1 MKLIAKK
8 PCGFGGKKFY
18 IGDEIPAEYV
28 LNPKTQEKLGNLVIV
43 NDEAPGEVM
52 EVFIHAAEGDMPLN
66 LTKEGLQ
73 AVVDVI
79 TSKASEAKPII
90 EQMTDGDALIL
101 LHIADNRKEIK
112 TAAENRAKAMST
124 EENPGE
130 NPEEPPKENP
140 GENPEESAGEQ

>member
-1 MKLIAKK
+1 MKLIAQK

-28 LNPKTQEKLGNLVIV
+28 LDPKAQEKRGVLVIV
-43 NDEAPGEVM
+43 GDGTMAPAPAAPVAPVEAM
-52 EVFIHAAEGDMPLN
+52 EVVIHAVEGDMSLN

-79 TSKASEAKPII
+79 TSKPSEAKPVI

-112 TAAENRAKAMST
+112 TAAENRAKALS
-124 EENPGE
+124 
-130 NPEEPPKENP
+130 
-140 GENPEESAGEQ
+140 PEESAGEQ

>member
-28 LNPKTQEKLGNLVIV
+28 LNPKAQEKLGNLVIV
-43 NDEAPGEVM
+43 NDEAVDPAPADPVPPVEAM
-52 EVFIHAAEGDMPLN
+52 EVIIHAEEGDLSLN
-66 LTKEGLQ
+66 LTKDGLQ

-79 TSKASEAKPII
+79 TSKAADAKPII
-90 EQMTDGDALIL
+90 DQMTDGDALIL

-112 TAAENRAKAMST
+112 TAAENRAKAL
-124 EENPGE
+124 
-130 NPEEPPKENP
+130 
-140 GENPEESAGEQ
+140 NPEESAGEQ

>member
-28 LNPKTQEKLGNLVIV
+28 LNPQTQEKLGNLVIV
-43 NDEAPGEVM
+43 NDEDEAASPVGTM
-52 EVFIHAAEGDMPLN
+52 EVVIHAEEGDLPLA

-73 AVVDVI
+73 AFVDVL
-79 TSKASEAKPII
+79 TCKAAEAKPII

-101 LHIADNRKEIK
+101 LHIADSRKEIK
-112 TAAENRAKAMST
+112 AAAENRAKAL
-124 EENPGE
+124 G
-130 NPEEPPKENP
+130 
-140 GENPEESAGEQ
+140 PEESEGEQ

>member
-28 LNPKTQEKLGNLVIV
+28 LNPKAQEKLGNLVIV
-43 NDEAPGEVM
+43 NDEAVAPAPADPVPPVEAM
-52 EVFIHAAEGDMPLN
+52 EVIIHAEEGDLSLN
-66 LTKEGLQ
+66 LTKDGLQ

-79 TSKASEAKPII
+79 TSKAADAKPII
-90 EQMTDGDALIL
+90 DQMTDGDALIL

-112 TAAENRAKAMST
+112 TAAENRAKALS
-124 EENPGE
+124 
-130 NPEEPPKENP
+130 
-140 GENPEESAGEQ
+140 PEESAGEQ